1 MRKVVL
7 GIDLGGT
14 NIKAGIVDDS
24 GEVLKHTVTP
34 TQAEQGRDALLGRLR
49 AIIEDFRAHAAST
62 GLLPLG
68 IGVGTAGYVEP
79 LSGRVAYATPNLPGW
94 TGLQLREALEQASSL
109 PVAVAND
116 AHAMAVGEAW
126 LGAGRPYR
134 DFICVTL
141 GTGVGGS
148 RIIDGR
154 PDYGGSGF
162 AGGFGHMVIAWRG
175 QPCNCGLSGCYE
187 QYASVTALLRL
198 AAEAGL
204 RGVELPDGAKS
215 IFDLAAS
222 GHHAASVVIERY
234 AEYAAVGLI
243 SLAHVLHPQAIVLG
257 GAVTAQGDALL
268 GRIRRIVRERAMPVY
283 RETPIVA
290 AELGNAAGVAG
301 AAKLAWDRL
310 SGSSGPDAD
319 V

>member
-14 NIKAGIVDDS
+14 NIKAGIVDES
-24 GEVLKHTVTP
+24 GEVLYDAANP
-34 TQAEQGRDALLGRLR
+34 TDAGQGRDALLGKLR
-49 AIIEDFRAHAAST
+49 GIIEDFRARCGEAGWVPAAV
-62 GLLPLG
+62 
-68 IGVGTAGYVEP
+68 GVGTAGYVDP
-79 LSGRVAYATPNLPGW
+79 SSGQVAYATPNLPGW
-94 TGLQLREALEQASSL
+94 TGMPLRDALERAAAL

-141 GTGVGGS
+141 GTGVGGA
-148 RIIDGR
+148 RIVDGR

-162 AGGFGHMVIAWRG
+162 AGGFGHMPLVWG
-175 QPCNCGLSGCYE
+175 EQPCNCGLSGCYE

-204 RGVELPDGAKS
+204 QGDALPEGAKS
-215 IFDLAAS
+215 VFDLAAVEHS
-222 GHHAASVVIERY
+222 VASAVIAQY
-234 AEYAAVGLI
+234 SQYVAVGLI
-243 SLAHVLHPQAIVLG
+243 SLLHALNPQAVVLG

-268 GRIRRIVRERAMPVY
+268 ARIRRTVRERAMPVY
-283 RETPIVA
+283 RATPVVA
-290 AELGNAAGVAG
+290 AELGYTAGVVG

-310 SGSSGPDAD
+310 RG
-319 V
+319 